1 MRPLDR
7 LLAEGK
13 FFSGSE
19 AASQM
24 GVSRAAV
31 SKQIARLRDKG
42 YLIESVRGK
51 GYMLVPRFDGLLPL
65 EILARLRTRVLGR
78 NPVLLDTVDSTQNFL
93 RGLAE
98 QGAAEGTLVVSL
110 EQRSGKG
117 RASRTWSSP
126 PGGLWFSLLLRPSL
140 PIHQVSI
147 LTLMFGVAVAR
158 TLMVE
163 GIPASLKWPNDVLV
177 RGRKICGILLEVS
190 SDPENVEYVIAGIGL
205 NVNFSTAD
213 LPEGVRERAVS
224 TLDILGR
231 RLDRAEL
238 LSTILMH
245 AEAMYEGLP
254 SSISGI
260 LEDWR
265 LFSCTLGVPVS
276 ISSYG
281 RIIEG
286 KALDIAQDGALLV
299 ETDGGIER
307 VYSGD
312 VTVKNVT

>member
-1 MRPLDR
+1 MER

-13 FFSGSE
+13 FFSGS
-19 AASQM
+19 AVASQM

-51 GYMLVPRFDGLLPL
+51 GYLLVPRFDGLLPL
-65 EILARLRTRVLGR
+65 EVLAKLRTRVLGR
-78 NPVLLDTVDSTQNFL
+78 SPVLLDSVDSTQNFL
-93 RGLAE
+93 KRLAE
-98 QGAAEGTLVVSL
+98 EGAAEGTLVVAL

-117 RASRTWSSP
+117 RASRYWSSP
-126 PGGLWFSLLLRPSL
+126 PGGLWFSLLLRPSI
-140 PIHQVSI
+140 PMHQVSL

-158 TLMVE
+158 TLMLQ

-177 RGRKICGILLEVS
+177 RGRKICGILLEAS
-190 SDPENVEYVIAGIGL
+190 SDPERVEYVIAGIGL

-213 LPEGVRERAVS
+213 LPEGVRGSAVS
-224 TLDILGR
+224 TMDILGR

-265 LFSCTLGVPVS
+265 LFSCTLGNAVA

-281 RIIEG
+281 RTIEG
-286 KALDIAQDGALLV
+286 RAFDIAQDGALLV
-299 ETDGGIER
+299 ETAGGVER

-312 VTVKNVT
+312 VTIKKV

>member
-1 MRPLDR
+1 M
-7 LLAEGK
+7 AEGK
-13 FFSGSE
+13 FFSGSA
-19 AASQM
+19 AASQT

-31 SKQIARLRDKG
+31 SKQIARLRAKG
-42 YLIESVRGK
+42 YNIESVRGR
-51 GYMLVPRFDGLLPL
+51 GYLLVPRFDGLLPL

-78 NPVLLDTVDSTQNFL
+78 NPVLLDAVDSTQNFL

-98 QGAAEGTLVVSL
+98 KGAAEGTLVVAL

-117 RASRTWSSP
+117 RASRHWSSP

-140 PIHQVSI
+140 PMRQVSL

-158 TLMVE
+158 SLMLQ

-177 RGRKICGILLEVS
+177 RGRKICGILLEAS
-190 SDPENVEYVIAGIGL
+190 SDPERVEYVTAGIGL

-213 LPEGVRERAVS
+213 LPEGIRESAVS

-238 LSTILMH
+238 LSTILMN
-245 AEAMYEGLP
+245 AEAMYERLP
-254 SSISGI
+254 SSIGEI
-260 LEDWR
+260 LEGWR
-265 LFSCTLGVPVS
+265 LFSSTLGSPVK

-281 RIIEG
+281 RVVEG
-286 KALDIAQDGALLV
+286 RALDIAEDGALLV
-299 ETDGGIER
+299 ETEGGVER

-312 VTVKNVT
+312 VTVKET

>member
-1 MRPLDR
+1 MER

-13 FFSGSE
+13 FFSGSA
-19 AASQM
+19 AASQL

-51 GYMLVPRFDGLLPL
+51 GYLLVPRFDGLLPL
-65 EILARLRTRVLGR
+65 EVLARLKTRVLGR
-78 NPVLLDTVDSTQNFL
+78 SFILLDTVDSTQNFL
-93 RGLAE
+93 KGLAE
-98 QGAAEGTLVVSL
+98 KGAAEGTLVVAL

-117 RASRTWSSP
+117 RASRYWSSP

-140 PIHQVSI
+140 PMHQVSV

-158 TLMVE
+158 TLMLQ

-177 RGRKICGILLEVS
+177 RGRKICGILLEAS
-190 SDPENVEYVIAGIGL
+190 SDPERVEYVIAGVGL

-213 LPEGVRERAVS
+213 LPEGVRGSAVS

-238 LSTILMH
+238 LSTVLMH
-245 AEAMYEGLP
+245 AEAMYESLP
-254 SSISGI
+254 SSISRI

-265 LFSCTLGVPVS
+265 LFSCTLGNPVT

-281 RIIEG
+281 RTIEG
-286 KALDIAQDGALLV
+286 RAFDIAQDGALLV
-299 ETDGGIER
+299 ETAGGVER

-312 VTVKNVT
+312 VTIKKV

>member
-281 RIIEG
+281 RTIEG